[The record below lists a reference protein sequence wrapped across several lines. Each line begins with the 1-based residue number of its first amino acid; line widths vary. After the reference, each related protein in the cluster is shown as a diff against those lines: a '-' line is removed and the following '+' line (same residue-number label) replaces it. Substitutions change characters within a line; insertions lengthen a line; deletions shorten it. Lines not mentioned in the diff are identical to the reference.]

1 MHGMLVPM
9 DSPLSGVATEHAGP
23 ELVRVTL
30 DKPTPAGK
38 VVKVAHGLPHSG
50 TQPSRLRPQ
59 AH

>member
-9 DSPLSGVATEHAGP
+9 DSPLAGGVATEHAGP

-38 VVKVAHGLPHSG
+38 VVKV
-50 TQPSRLRPQ
+50 
-59 AH
+59 